1 MIIEHEFTQKQPYFV
16 VNILAYK
23 EQIYK
28 HSLIFLLNYLKAE
41 LPLSVHVDEVN

>member
-1 MIIEHEFTQKQPYFV
+1 MIIKHEFTQKQPYFV

-23 EQIYK
+23 EHI
-28 HSLIFLLNYLKAE
+28 LIFLLNYLKAE